1 MTALN
6 NLLFR
11 VSLLDGMSG
20 PARTMMNN
28 MDRVTSRIQG
38 GFNKIAYGAGGLAG
52 AAYSLDGILQPAK
65 DMNKALGEISS
76 MSVAQDVL
84 DNLNKTALKFSVQF
98 GESAAEFVSSAYDI
112 QGAISGLV
120 GNELPAF
127 TYASDVLAKGTK
139 ADMATITNYVGTMYG
154 IFHDKADAMGKAN
167 WINMMASQT
176 AVAVNI
182 FKSTGQGMSDA
193 FENLG
198 ARAATANIAME
209 EQMAILGSLQ
219 ATMKGAEAGTGY
231 RSFLDKVVKSQ
242 KDLNLSFLDSHN
254 HMLPMVDILTKIK
267 GKYGDL
273 SDQKQ
278 MAIVSK
284 AFGESPEA
292 MRVIT
297 ALIGDIDG
305 LSASIAQVGEQT
317 GLQGAID
324 MAKAMTMPWEQAG
337 KAVDAVR
344 IMLGQKMLPVMT
356 PVYNGITGISEKL
369 MRWMDLFPH
378 ITTYIGYAV
387 FAVLGII
394 AALSLLSIMVGVGMV
409 STVGFGLAWSA
420 VGVILAP
427 LTPLITALRMAWAV
441 MKMEILAGSGV
452 FTVLNAGLVAFGTQL
467 KTNIAAVWAWNV
479 ALFSNPVTW
488 IVLGIGLLIGLV
500 AAAVIY
506 WDTWTQAVANWF
518 SAFDPFYL
526 IGQGIGWIIVG
537 FQSIGQAIDWLIAG
551 FQAIPDWWNGF
562 KAWVS
567 TLNPLAAISEG
578 IALFITGLEAIPQ
591 WWTRFKAWLASLNP
605 FAGVGSALYNL
616 MSGIQSVTGSDIPT
630 AMARPD
636 TVAQSPAL
644 AKLTAPAA
652 IARPGPAIQQPPVLV
667 KLDTPA
673 AISQPTPTAQAP
685 VLVKLETPAAIAQP
699 QTVAPSLAAMTAQ
712 PQWLQQPAPGLLSDG
727 FAQPQ
732 PIAPPAAL
740 SQSQTANVPKGGIM
754 SQINNANNSKSIDVG
769 GIYITNPQ
777 EKVSGQLLADQLL
790 MSAG

>member
-1 MTALN
+1 MNALN
-6 NLLFR
+6 TLLFR

-52 AAYSLDGILQPAK
+52 AAYSLDSILQPAK
-65 DMNKALGEISS
+65 DVNAALGEISS

-167 WINMMASQT
+167 WINRMASQT

-242 KDLNLSFLDSHN
+242 KDLNLSFLDGQN

-297 ALIGDIDG
+297 ALIGNIDG

-324 MAKAMTMPWEQAG
+324 MAKAMTMPWEQAE

-387 FAVLGII
+387 FGVLGII
-394 AALSLLSIMVGVGMV
+394 AALSALSIMVGVGMV
-409 STVGFGLAWSA
+409 TMIGFGAA
-420 VGVILAP
+420 VAF
-427 LTPLITALRMAWAV
+427 ITSPITWAV
-441 MKMEILAGSGV
+441 AGIIALGAAVVSGIAKWDEWGGAIMYV
-452 FTVLNAGLVAFGTQL
+452 GRAITDAFG
-467 KTNIAAVWAWNV
+467 
-479 ALFSNPVTW
+479 
-488 IVLGIGLLIGLV
+488 
-500 AAAVIY
+500 
-506 WDTWTQAVANWF
+506 
-518 SAFDPFYL
+518 
-526 IGQGIGWIIVG
+526 
-537 FQSIGQAIDWLIAG
+537 
-551 FQAIPDWWNGF
+551 
-562 KAWVS
+562 
-567 TLNPLAAISEG
+567 
-578 IALFITGLEAIPQ
+578 ITGLLQYIWNLLTQ
-591 WWTRFKAWLASLNP
+591 IYTGWSMIFNVIYTN
-605 FAGVGSALYNL
+605 AGGILSFIGDVVVAVGQIIDILGRALGFGPVLDWVEKLFN
-616 MSGIQSVTGSDIPT
+616 MIVTGWKLIAQMTLPDWLQKLIPGLSANVDVTQT
-630 AMARPD
+630 AVNQPRPVTQSPALAKLDAPAVIAQPD

-644 AKLTAPAA
+644 AKLTTPAA
-652 IARPGPAIQQPPVLV
+652 IAQPSPAIQHPPVLV
-667 KLDTPA
+667 NLNTPA
-673 AISQPTPTAQAP
+673 AIAQPSPVAQPP
-685 VLVKLETPAAIAQP
+685 VQVKLDTPAAIAQP
-699 QTVAPSLAAMTAQ
+699 QTAAPSLAVMA
-712 PQWLQQPAPGLLSDG
+712 
-727 FAQPQ
+727 AQPQ

-754 SQINNANNSKSIDVG
+754 SQINNANNSKSVSVG
-769 GIYITNPQ
+769 GITVNNY
-777 EKVSGQLLADQLL
+777 GQPVTGQRLADEIA
-790 MSAG
+790 MAVG